1 MIDTRKEICNQL
13 SKYISNKL
21 YDNKYKTIISV
32 CDVGNFYIVKGST
45 ENNTEFSIPKIVD
58 EFCNKFKSKFECKN
72 ISKINTIDLIEHKMS
87 ENFENKLTIKFLRDF
102 EESNEDLNPI
112 ISSDIIYGLSDN
124 YMKKVINYL
133 KHISFNVQPYFRY
146 NFIEFSVSFN
156 ETNNTIDIYKL
167 VTDSYYPT
175 EKLVSIILDNFSM
188 NVDEISED
196 WKTINSNNFFEII

>member
-1 MIDTRKEICNQL
+1 
-13 SKYISNKL
+13 
-21 YDNKYKTIISV
+21 
-32 CDVGNFYIVKGST
+32 
-45 ENNTEFSIPKIVD
+45 
-58 EFCNKFKSKFECKN
+58 
-72 ISKINTIDLIEHKMS
+72 
-87 ENFENKLTIKFLRDF
+87 
-102 EESNEDLNPI
+102 
-112 ISSDIIYGLSDN
+112 
-124 YMKKVINYL
+124 MKKVINYL